1 VLAEQ
6 SNDSTVTS
14 PMEMVIEFL
23 ENSRGLNYKK
33 LETGALCIFQKVDGK
48 QIHLDTEEI
57 VSVIPREDYKKDAF
71 IQINFSGGK
80 KILLTDHL
88 IGFKP
93 AEIDGINIESL
104 PKVVATPDLV
114 GLFEALEDCLSAK
127 NTNITMLLE
136 LRQASMSIIEGA
148 ESIGID
154 LSQEKI
160 WLKRIGLKQKMPQAC

>member
-1 VLAEQ
+1 MAEQ
-6 SNDSTVTS
+6 SSDSMINS
-14 PMEMVIEFL
+14 PMELVIEFL

-33 LETGALCIFQKVDGK
+33 LETGLRISQKVDGK
-48 QIHLDTEEI
+48 HLHLDLQDVT
-57 VSVIPREDYKKDAF
+57 SVIPREDYKKDSF
-71 IQINFSGGK
+71 IQINFKEGK
-80 KILLTDHL
+80 KILLTDNL

-93 AEIDGINIESL
+93 AEIDGINIETL

-114 GLFEALEDCLSAK
+114 GLFEALEDCLAAK

-154 LSQEKI
+154 LTQEKI
-160 WLKRIGLKQKMPQAC
+160 WLKRIGLKQKTSVC

>member
-1 VLAEQ
+1 MAEQ
-6 SNDSTVTS
+6 SNASTMTS
-14 PMEMVIEFL
+14 PMDLVIEFL
-23 ENSRGLNYKK
+23 ESSSGLHYKK
-33 LETGALCIFQKVDGK
+33 LDTGAVRISQKVDGK
-48 QIHLDTEEI
+48 HINLEGEEI
-57 VSVIPREDYKKDAF
+57 TSVIPREDYKKDAF

-114 GLFEALEDCLSAK
+114 GLFEALEDCLTAK

-160 WLKRIGLKQKMPQAC
+160 WLKRIGLKQKTPQAC

>member
-1 VLAEQ
+1 MAEQ
-6 SNDSTVTS
+6 SNDSTMNS

-23 ENSRGLNYKK
+23 ESSTGLNYKK
-33 LETGALCIFQKVDGK
+33 LETGNIRISQKVDGK
-48 QIHLDTEEI
+48 HIHLSVEEI
-57 VSVIPREDYKKDAF
+57 TSVIPREDYKKDTF

-80 KILLTDHL
+80 KILLTDQL

-93 AEIDGINIESL
+93 AAIEGINIETL

-114 GLFEALEDCLSAK
+114 GLFEALEDCLTSK
-127 NTNITMLLE
+127 TTNVSMLLE

-154 LSQEKI
+154 LTQEKI
-160 WLKRIGLKQKMPQAC
+160 WLKRIGLRQKSPQAC

>member
-1 VLAEQ
+1 MAEQ
-6 SNDSTVTS
+6 SNASTMIS

-23 ENSRGLNYKK
+23 ENSSGLNYKK
-33 LETGALCIFQKVDGK
+33 LETGALRISQKVDGK
-48 QIHLDTEEI
+48 HIHLEI
-57 VSVIPREDYKKDAF
+57 QAITAVIPREDYKKDAF
-71 IQINFSGGK
+71 IQINFTGGK

-93 AEIDGINIESL
+93 AEVDGINIESL

-114 GLFEALEDCLSAK
+114 GLFEALEDCLTEK
-127 NTNITMLLE
+127 NTNVSMLLE

-160 WLKRIGLKQKMPQAC
+160 WLKRISLKQKTPAAC